1 MANILLFLIGSLI
14 LATGDVTYLILLLVY
29 GVDGCLT
36 ICHRILLHENLGEA
50 HRKHADRLMANALRV
65 GHVKVGSWD
74 ALEPGTILPIH
85 RHTRSTETVVLI
97 RGSVRQNYYNP
108 DGSLAQ
114 SFIAAAG
121 TSPNASSADCMG
133 FSVPAGQWHNTECL
147 ESGTVF
153 IECKDGAYAPLGPE
167 DILG

>member
-36 ICHRILLHENLGEA
+36 ICHRILLHENLGEEYLA
-50 HRKHADRLMANALRV
+50 MNLDLRNSAEDGSQRMLNAL
-65 GHVKVGSWD
+65 
-74 ALEPGTILPIH
+74 ETGTILPIH

-97 RGSVRQNYYNP
+97 RGSVRQNCFNP
-108 DGSLAQ
+108 DGSLRE

-121 TSPNASSADCMG
+121 SSPNSPTADCMG
-133 FSVPAGQWHNTECL
+133 FSVPVGQWHNTECL
-147 ESGTVF
+147 ESGTIF
-153 IECKDGAYAPLGPE
+153 ILHSR
-167 DILG
+167 INT

>member
-1 MANILLFLIGSLI
+1 MKLTTSLLDDLSARAKASPRLRMNLDLRNSAEDGSQRML
-14 LATGDVTYLILLLVY
+14 
-29 GVDGCLT
+29 
-36 ICHRILLHENLGEA
+36 N
-50 HRKHADRLMANALRV
+50 
-65 GHVKVGSWD
+65 

-97 RGSVRQNYYNP
+97 RGSVRQNYFNP
-108 DGSLAQ
+108 DGSLRE

-121 TSPNASSADCMG
+121 TSPNSPTADCMG

-153 IECKDGAYAPLGPE
+153 IEFKDGAYAPLGPE

>member
-1 MANILLFLIGSLI
+1 MKLTTSLLDDLSSRAKASPRLRMNLDLRNSEEDGSQRML
-14 LATGDVTYLILLLVY
+14 
-29 GVDGCLT
+29 
-36 ICHRILLHENLGEA
+36 N
-50 HRKHADRLMANALRV
+50 
-65 GHVKVGSWD
+65 

-97 RGSVRQNYYNP
+97 RGSVRQNYCNP

-114 SFIAAAG
+114 SFIAA
-121 TSPNASSADCMG
+121 ADCMG

-167 DILG
+167 DILE

>member
-1 MANILLFLIGSLI
+1 MNLDLRNSAEDGSQRML
-14 LATGDVTYLILLLVY
+14 
-29 GVDGCLT
+29 
-36 ICHRILLHENLGEA
+36 N
-50 HRKHADRLMANALRV
+50 
-65 GHVKVGSWD
+65 

-121 TSPNASSADCMG
+121 TSPNASSADCLG

>member
-1 MANILLFLIGSLI
+1 MNLDLRNSAEDGSQRML
-14 LATGDVTYLILLLVY
+14 
-29 GVDGCLT
+29 
-36 ICHRILLHENLGEA
+36 N
-50 HRKHADRLMANALRV
+50 
-65 GHVKVGSWD
+65 

-97 RGSVRQNYYNP
+97 RGSVRQNYFNP

-121 TSPNASSADCMG
+121 TSPNAPTADCMG

-167 DILG
+167 DVLG